1 MVAATMRSQRM
12 SQWLR
17 ILAQRRRQMPLAIL
31 NGPIIQAGEAVSNAV
46 DCSAGPIVKLT
57 MPGNWVG
64 AAPLSFLTSSDG
76 LMFNDMFLPDGQE
89 LIYTVIA
96 GTGIFVPR
104 LNTGFLKVRSG
115 TRERPVVQPELREF
129 AVAIDVVGGAPAA
142 GNELRVRLLGGF
154 A

>member
-1 MVAATMRSQRM
+1 
-12 SQWLR
+12 
-17 ILAQRRRQMPLAIL
+17 MPLQIL
-31 NGPIIQAGEAVSNAV
+31 NGPIIQAGEAVSDAI

-57 MPGNWVG
+57 MPGAWNG

-76 LMFNDMFLPDGQE
+76 VMFNDMFMPDGRE
-89 LIYTVIA
+89 LIYTVTA

-104 LNTGFLKVRSG
+104 LTTGFLKLRSG
-115 TRERPVVQPELREF
+115 TREQPKPQNELREF

-154 A
+154 AP